1 MLAGVNDSTVK
12 MKSPLLKKSNIS
24 FTKPAGNPAFS
35 ICLIPLGFF
44 SVLRHCHWS
53 LYIVSHHLREA
64 ERKSEHEE
72 VYAFTPAS
80 AKHWKAA
87 QLFRCTQAEEF
98 IFTFSLLCINPMETS
113 SKLQTWAWTH
123 TKQAKGWNLRNQCK
137 PAGSE
142 KYQEPEVW
150 ARQLCTAWKGS
161 YHQPGQGC
169 CWQFSAVKV
178 AVKSWISLKSGSLNS
193 EMS

>member
-1 MLAGVNDSTVK
+1 MLAGVNVSTVK

-87 QLFRCTQAEEF
+87 QLFRCTQAEEL
-98 IFTFSLLCINPMETS
+98 IFTFFLSCALTPWKPPASYRHGHGHTPSRQKAETS
-113 SKLQTWAWTH
+113 EISVNQQVLRS
-123 TKQAKGWNLRNQCK
+123 TKSQRCGPDSSAL
-137 PAGSE
+137 AGRVPTNSL
-142 KYQEPEVW
+142 
-150 ARQLCTAWKGS
+150 ARAAADSSQ
-161 YHQPGQGC
+161 Q
-169 CWQFSAVKV
+169 
-178 AVKSWISLKSGSLNS
+178 
-193 EMS
+193 